1 MHGYQLVFFTQLKRT
16 HGLLS
21 IAEWLTKEAKQLGVS
36 GVTVSVAQG
45 GYGRDGKYQSA
56 RFFETGE
63 QPIEVTM
70 ALGADKT
77 DELFARISKEGL
89 KVFYLKT
96 PIEYGITGEE

>member
-70 ALGADKT
+70 ALS
-77 DELFARISKEGL
+77 DEAAERLFARIAAEGL
-89 KVFYLKT
+89 RIFYTKVPVEF
-96 PIEYGITGEE
+96 GITGEK

>member
-21 IAEWLTKEAKQLGVS
+21 IAEWLTKEAKQQGVS

-70 ALGADKT
+70 ALSADKT
-77 DELFARISKEGL
+77 DELFTRISKEGL
-89 KVFYLKT
+89 KVFYMKT